1 MTTPGETPPS
11 RFLGRSHAHLI
22 DGLWHKAAAAP
33 FFDVL
38 NPATGGIIAQAAEGS
53 ADDIDLAVQAARRA
67 FDDRRWR
74 GLPAERRSRIL
85 WRFGDL
91 IEENAQELIR
101 LDIVDN
107 GMTLDLA
114 TWIVTEAAGWLRH
127 YAGLTTRI
135 LGKNASGAMSGGEQQ
150 FHAYTAMEPVGVAA
164 LILPWNAPIGSFVN
178 KVGPALAAG
187 CSCVVKPAEHTPL
200 SALRLAEL
208 ALEAGLPAGVL
219 NVVTGD
225 GRAGQALVDHAEV
238 DKVSFTGSTAVGKQI
253 VRSAAANLKRVTLEL
268 GGKSPCIILSDAD
281 LPNAIA
287 WAANGIFKNAGQN
300 CLAGSR
306 LFVQADVFDEVIAGI
321 AEVARTIRLGNGL
334 DPSSE
339 MGPLISLKQRARVLD
354 YIASGRSE
362 GASIVAGGNPVAG
375 EGYFVEPTL
384 FAEVKPQMRIVRE
397 EIFGP
402 VLVAT
407 RFTDVD
413 AMIAE
418 ANNSRYGLGGG
429 VFTTNITLAHRL
441 AAHLQTGNVWIN
453 CYGTLHP
460 SMPFGG
466 VKESGWGR
474 EMGSEGMD
482 AFLEPKSVIINLP
495 AA

>member
-1 MTTPGETPPS
+1 MTLPREGASS
-11 RFLGRSHAHLI
+11 RFLGRSHTHFI
-22 DGLWHKAAAAP
+22 DGAWRSTGSSK
-33 FFDVL
+33 FFDIL
-38 NPATGGIIAQAAEGS
+38 NPATGGIIAQATDGS
-53 ADDIDLAVQAARRA
+53 PDDVDFAVRAARRA

-91 IEENAQELIR
+91 IEQHAQELIH

-114 TWIVTEAAGWLRH
+114 TWIVTEAAGWLHH

-135 LGKNASGAMSGGEQQ
+135 LGKNASAAMSGDEQQ
-150 FHAYTAMEPVGVAA
+150 FHAYTSLEPVGVAA

-187 CSCVVKPAEHTPL
+187 CSCVVKPAENTPL

-208 ALEAGLPAGVL
+208 ALEAGVPSGVL
-219 NVVTGD
+219 NVVTGN
-225 GRAGQALVDHAEV
+225 GVTGQALVDHGQV

-253 VRSAAANLKRVTLEL
+253 VRSASGNLKRVTLEL
-268 GGKSPCIILSDAD
+268 GGKSPCIILNDAD

-306 LFVQADVFDEVIAGI
+306 LFVEADVFDEVVAGI
-321 AEVARTIRLGNGL
+321 AEIANGIKLGNGL
-334 DPSSE
+334 DPASE
-339 MGPLISLKQRARVLD
+339 MGPLISAQQRTRVLD

-362 GASIVAGGNPVAG
+362 GASVLTGGNPVAG

-384 FAEVKPQMRIVRE
+384 FVEVNPQMRIVRE

-407 RFTDVD
+407 RFSDLD
-413 AMIAE
+413 AMIAQ
-418 ANNSRYGLGGG
+418 ANESRYGLGGG
-429 VFTTNITLAHRL
+429 IFTTNVTTAHRI
-441 AAHLQTGNVWIN
+441 AGRLQTGNVWVN
-453 CYGTLHP
+453 CYGTLHQ

-474 EMGSEGMD
+474 EMGTEGMD
-482 AFLEPKSVIINLP
+482 AFLEAKSVIINLP
-495 AA
+495 HS